1 LTEAATESKTD
12 YMLDR
17 KANLIMGHMIP
28 GGLASSITRSSASSS
43 KREAEDLLVIDFTK
57 EEALI
62 VGGIRGVIRKDLIK
76 KTRYANKGSFFPMV
90 YFYFSRN

>member
-1 LTEAATESKTD
+1 
-12 YMLDR
+12 
-17 KANLIMGHMIP
+17 MGHMIP

-62 VGGIRGVIRKDLIK
+62 VG
-76 KTRYANKGSFFPMV
+76 
-90 YFYFSRN
+90 